1 MSLILEALR
10 KSEAERRR
18 GEAPDLFQPDVVAR
32 TTASPSPRPWLWAAP
47 VLLLLPL
54 LYWWPRAPDR
64 GSNVVAGPVQDLV
77 AAAWG
82 DAAGPR
88 VAMGVAAGFVALSA
102 LALTK
107 VDPRRREEEEQSM
120 PVPGLAA

>member
-1 MSLILEALR
+1 MADVIPKHTAGRYMGILNA
-10 KSEAERRR
+10 
-18 GEAPDLFQPDVVAR
+18 G
-32 TTASPSPRPWLWAAP
+32 TAMAGP
-47 VLLLLPL
+47 VFII
-54 LYWWPRAPDR
+54 
-64 GSNVVAGPVQDLV
+64 VAGPVQDLV

>member
-1 MSLILEALR
+1 M
-10 KSEAERRR
+10 
-18 GEAPDLFQPDVVAR
+18 
-32 TTASPSPRPWLWAAP
+32 
-47 VLLLLPL
+47 
-54 LYWWPRAPDR
+54 
-64 GSNVVAGPVQDLV
+64 
-77 AAAWG
+77 AAALG